1 LATLFSVR
9 YKPEPDQAAW
19 DLLQGLDDKRL
30 NQMSAW
36 QYQKRR
42 EHLKLHQHVIQL
54 ISGVVCDV
62 SGWPSDDRAVEQ
74 VLLPTQNERSKRKV
88 TKTVWGVEL
97 GDRPVKKLRLTS
109 DSST

>member
-1 LATLFSVR
+1 M
-9 YKPEPDQAAW
+9 P
-19 DLLQGLDDKRL
+19 
-30 NQMSAW
+30 AW

-42 EHLKLHQHVIQL
+42 EHLKSHQHVIQL
-54 ISGVVCDV
+54 ISGVVHNA
-62 SGWPSDDRAVEQ
+62 SEWPSDDRAIEQ

-88 TKTVWGVEL
+88 IKTVWGVES